1 MITAR
6 FNFYDDFDEL
16 KVLKYVLRP
25 KDEHELS
32 CWRSCLTDWSCTALI
47 AY

>member
-6 FNFYDDFDEL
+6 FNFYDDFNEKVLL

-32 CWRSCLTDWSCTALI
+32 C
-47 AY
+47 